1 MIFNQEFFQL
11 NPKEHLIKNF
21 DCKKKSINEFLIKYA
36 AKHASKG
43 ISTTMVLT
51 ISDSG
56 LVKLPVAAYYT
67 LALSTIHRESIPC
80 AGLSSYPIPVT
91 LLARLAV
98 DTNYQGKNLGKK
110 SLIYALR
117 HSVRLKNQGLPSQ
130 GLVLDVLDAEALL
143 FYKTFNFFQ
152 ECTDNPMKLYI
163 SMNELQKI

>member
-1 MIFNQEFFQL
+1 MRFNQEFVQL
-11 NPKEHLIKNF
+11 NSKEHLIKNF
-21 DCKKKSINEFLIKYA
+21 DCKKEGMNEFLIKYA

-51 ISDSG
+51 TNDSA
-56 LVKLPVAAYYT
+56 LVKLPVASYYT
-67 LALSTIHRESIPC
+67 LALSTIHREALPC
-80 AGLSSYPIPVT
+80 SGLPSYPIPVT

-98 DTNYQGKNLGKK
+98 DINYQGKNLGKK

-117 HSVRLKNQGLPSQ
+117 HSVKLRNQGLPTQ
-130 GLVLDVLDAEALL
+130 GLVLDVLDTEALS